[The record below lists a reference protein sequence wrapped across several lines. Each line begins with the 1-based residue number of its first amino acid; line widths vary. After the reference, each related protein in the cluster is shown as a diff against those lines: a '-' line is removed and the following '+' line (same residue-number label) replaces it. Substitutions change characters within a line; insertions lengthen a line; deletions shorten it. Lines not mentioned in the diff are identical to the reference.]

1 MNHNCALFLLI
12 LIQMMITSIN
22 SAQWVQVYPHSK
34 SHIIANDNYIFAADY
49 IGVIRS
55 SDNGATWTE
64 VNNGL
69 TNRQVTA
76 IGLNGSNLFAGT
88 YEGGIFLST
97 DYGNNWKTVNSGL
110 TNMKVYSFAFSGIN
124 IFAGTQG
131 GGVFLSTNNGTNW
144 TPVNN
149 GLYGLSNYALLA
161 NGAYLYAGTRGEGV
175 FYSTNNGTNW
185 LQYETG
191 LTNLNIND
199 LAVIGSNLF
208 VGTDGGG
215 VFVST
220 NNGKNWS
227 SVNLQLIWL
236 IGVKNYFANYFAV
249 SGSNLFAAIGGDG
262 IFQTSDNGVSWKSVT
277 ANLNSSYESLAI
289 KGTDIYVCTFYEIWK
304 RPLSEMITSV
314 NNTSDNLPNEYSL
327 KQNYPNP
334 FNPSTT
340 IKYSVPRLSVVQI
353 KIYDL
358 VGREIKTL
366 ISEEKQ
372 AGNYEIKYNASDIAS
387 GIYFCKMITNGFNQ
401 TKKIIL
407 IK

>member
-1 MNHNCALFLLI
+1 MKKQMILALLTLLTI
-12 LIQMMITSIN
+12 S
-22 SAQWVQVYPHSK
+22 SVFGQWVQVYSHSK

-49 IGVIRS
+49 IGIIRS
-55 SDNGATWTE
+55 SDNGATWSE

-97 DYGNNWKTVNSGL
+97 DYGNNWTAVNTGL
-110 TNMKVYSFAFSGIN
+110 TNMKVYSFAFSGNN

-161 NGAYLYAGTRGEGV
+161 NGTYLYAGTRGEGV

-227 SVNLQLIWL
+227 NVNLQLIWL
-236 IGVKNYFANYFAV
+236 IGVKNYFANSFVV

-262 IFQTSDNGVSWKSVT
+262 IFQTSDNGISWKRVT
-277 ANLNSSYESLAI
+277 ANLNSTYESLAI

-314 NNTSDNLPNEYSL
+314 KNTLENLPHEYSL
-327 KQNYPNP
+327 AQNYPNP
-334 FNPSTT
+334 FNPTT
-340 IKYSVPRLSVVQI
+340 KIKFGLPENTFTKLI
-353 KIYDL
+353 IYDVL
-358 VGREIKTL
+358 GREVKTL
-366 ISEEKQ
+366 LNNELS
-372 AGNYEIKYNASDIAS
+372 AGYHEVEFNSSNLSS
-387 GIYFCKMITNGFNQ
+387 GIYFYSLQVKEFTSTKKMILM
-401 TKKIIL
+401 K
-407 IK
+407 